1 MIKYTYRIS
10 RTALESWGR
19 LTRNKIKVTRHSVHT
34 GAGPPKDMGRPKKL
48 ALNMQEEYKSYI
60 LNIIHII
67 NLNLLRYLF

>member
-19 LTRNKIKVTRHSVHT
+19 LTRNKIKVTRHSAHT

-48 ALNMQEEYKSYI
+48 ALIMQEEY
-60 LNIIHII
+60 
-67 NLNLLRYLF
+67 